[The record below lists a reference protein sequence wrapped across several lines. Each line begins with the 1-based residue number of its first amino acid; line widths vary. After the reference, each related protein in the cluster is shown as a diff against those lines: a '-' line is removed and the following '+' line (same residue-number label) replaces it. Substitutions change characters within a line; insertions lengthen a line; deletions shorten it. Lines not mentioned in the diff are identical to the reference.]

1 MNELHDINKNS
12 QLPLQGVRG
21 HFAPPSGGRGAF
33 IGIFGRRNSGKS
45 SLINQLTGQD
55 IAIVS
60 DKPGTTTDPVSKSV
74 EIFGIGPVI
83 LIDTAG
89 IDDAGEL
96 GEKRIKKS
104 LEVIKKVDC
113 AILLISEN
121 LFTDFE
127 QNLINQFNEFEIPY
141 LIVHNKSD
149 ISSLNKDTIAEIR
162 KYSSSDILDFST
174 VNDEKK
180 EELISLIK
188 ETIPRTSYQKPSL
201 LGDLVKPKDV
211 VLLITPI
218 DSEAPDGRMILP
230 QNMAIRDVLDNDCI
244 TVVVKETELLDFLK
258 LGIRPVLA
266 VTDSQAFEYVSKHI
280 PEDIPLTSFSIVFA
294 RLKGDF
300 EKYLKGTPH
309 ISQLN
314 DGDRVLILESC
325 THQVSCDDIGRI
337 KIPKLLQ
344 QFTGKLLHFDFVS
357 GLSELTNQVENYSL
371 VIQCGGCMVTRKQLL
386 NRLKPYIESGI
397 PVTNYGMTLAYVNG
411 IFERATASFNCPL
424 TP

>member
-12 QLPLQGVRG
+12 QLPLQGVGG

-188 ETIPRTSYQKPSL
+188 ETIPTTSYQKPSL

-244 TVVVKETELLDFLK
+244 TVVVKETELVDFLK

-294 RLKGDF
+294 RMKGDF

-344 QFTGKLLHFDFVS
+344 QFTGKQLHFDFVS

-386 NRLKPYIESGI
+386 NRLKPYIEAGI

-411 IFERATASFNCPL
+411 IFERATASFL
-424 TP
+424 SI